1 MSTAKYPTAGPA
13 RLSRGRDSDNSAS
26 PQRFHKDG
34 SPVLRARQ
42 TGPFRAGA
50 VVSDGALVISGF
62 ESWPRSADGSP
73 SEMNRAHESGQLTRL
88 AENLN
93 YSAKRLMQVWPNR
106 FPALEKA
113 QQYERNPEKLANYV
127 YAKRLGNGDETSGD
141 GWRYRGRGLIQL
153 TGRGNYRAAA
163 QGIGQP
169 LEGQPELL
177 EQPGPAALS
186 AAWFWKSHGLNEL
199 ADDRND
205 DNDTEDF
212 RTVTKRINGGTVGL
226 KERMAFWEKAKAV
239 LQG

>member
-1 MSTAKYPTAGPA
+1 MPELSTRQLSAIMPA
-13 RLSRGRDSDNSAS
+13 C
-26 PQRFHKDG
+26 PE
-34 SPVLRARQ
+34 
-42 TGPFRAGA
+42 T
-50 VVSDGALVISGF
+50 
-62 ESWPRSADGSP
+62 ESWTVALNAAMEQFEITTAERMAAFLAQL
-73 SEMNRAHESGQLTRL
+73 AHESGQMKRL

-93 YSAKRLMQVWPNR
+93 YSASRIMQVWPAR
-106 FPALEKA
+106 FPTLGKA

-153 TGRGNYRAAA
+153 TGRGNCRAAA
-163 QGIGQP
+163 LGIGQP
-169 LEGQPELL
+169 LEEQPELL
-177 EQPGPAALS
+177 QQPGAAALS

-212 RTVTKRINGGTVGL
+212 RTITKRINGGTLGM

>member
-1 MSTAKYPTAGPA
+1 MPELTTSQLAAIMPA
-13 RLSRGRDSDNSAS
+13 CPDA
-26 PQRFHKDG
+26 
-34 SPVLRARQ
+34 
-42 TGPFRAGA
+42 
-50 VVSDGALVISGF
+50 
-62 ESWPRSADGSP
+62 ESWTPALNAAMEQFEITTAQRMAAFLAQL
-73 SEMNRAHESGQLTRL
+73 AHESGQLTRL

-93 YSAKRLMQVWPNR
+93 YCAKRLMQVWPNR
-106 FPALEKA
+106 FPVLEKA

-141 GWRYRGRGLIQL
+141 GRRYRGRGLIQL
-153 TGRGNYRAAA
+153 MGRGNYRAAA

-169 LEGQPELL
+169 LEEQPELL

-212 RTVTKRINGGTVGL
+212 RTVTKRINGGTVGQ